1 MYGVPACHH
10 IAVGVD
16 GECAVVVKV
25 DILYVAG
32 GYFSG
37 SGIEGVIDDDILYA
51 PLPEHGC
58 IEGGGSGVGIG
69 VGLSG

>member
-1 MYGVPACHH
+1 MYDVLACHH

-32 GYFSG
+32 GYFCRT
-37 SGIEGVIDDDILYA
+37 GIERVIDDDILYA
-51 PLPEHGC
+51 PLPEHGG
-58 IEGGGSGVGIG
+58 IESGGSGVGIG
-69 VGLSG
+69 VGLLG